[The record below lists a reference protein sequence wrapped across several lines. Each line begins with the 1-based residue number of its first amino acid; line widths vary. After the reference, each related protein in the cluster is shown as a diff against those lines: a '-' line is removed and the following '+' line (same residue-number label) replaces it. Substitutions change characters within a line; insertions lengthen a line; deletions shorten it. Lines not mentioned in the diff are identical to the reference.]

1 MPHLEITEV
10 VLIHSNIVNSVYQQN
25 SIVLYP
31 FIRNKLFG
39 RWLDISPRKFIFLK
53 IFNSEILRIEVW
65 FADQHSKLLEIEDE
79 LNMTLVI
86 AWNVKI

>member
-1 MPHLEITEV
+1 M
-10 VLIHSNIVNSVYQQN
+10 
-25 SIVLYP
+25 
-31 FIRNKLFG
+31 
-39 RWLDISPRKFIFLK
+39 FLK

-86 AWNVKI
+86 A